1 MQVLFPCPSCHKM
14 LQPPLQASGS
24 AKLRCP
30 LCQHE
35 LVAYDLV
42 QGAHRAWMVIEDPGG
57 EDLFADFQARPTE
70 ETPPHYGHGLHGN
83 RHESHTRHPVSPYPV
98 SIKDSVTSHDGELKL
113 APEEAHSQ
121 EAAEEE
127 HGKPIQWEKF
137 KPITHEE
144 FQRRRRAAKSPI
156 ASVLQVVLGG
166 FAAIPV
172 SLLIL
177 WYGFG
182 KDVADAGPTVAEY
195 VPWIVPQ
202 KFHRNRPSKVERD
215 FSPWDQG
222 DFPNLSKFDVE
233 PTEPKQ
239 SEPSEAL
246 QPKGKNDS
254 VEPPAKTAPSIVTPP
269 KTPDDKSSALEKQGL
284 EKPMVGDKKASNAEV
299 SVLPPPEDAVGAPP
313 KLPIVSA
320 LDQWENAK
328 AAVADYQ
335 GDSSEI
341 KKSLNSAYVL
351 AAMEVARQ
359 RSTLRFPQDRVWI
372 EKCHQLLQEHA
383 RDAAAVKLISVG
395 GPIISE
401 GAEGSGVA
409 LVIEVQ
415 AVASEDGKLVIQ
427 TKDPLKI
434 RDRSWILERPL
445 GPGESESKIGSRY
458 DVGKVMVLGVLSVTD
473 TSSKI
478 VLLDEVPAI
487 GSKGSDTP

>member
-1 MQVLFPCPSCHKM
+1 M

-35 LVAYDLV
+35 IVAYDLV

-57 EDLFADFQARPTE
+57 EDLFADFQARPVE
-70 ETPPHYGHGLHGN
+70 ESPAHHGLGLHGD
-83 RHESHTRHPVSPYPV
+83 RHESHPRHHVSPYPV
-98 SIKDSVTSHDGELKL
+98 SIDDSVTSHDGELKL
-113 APEEAHSQ
+113 APEDAHAP

-202 KFHRNRPSKVERD
+202 KFHRNRPSKVDRD
-215 FSPWDQG
+215 FTTWDQG

-233 PTEPKQ
+233 PSEPKQ
-239 SEPSEAL
+239 NEPTESS
-246 QPKGKNDS
+246 QPKGKSES
-254 VEPPAKTAPSIVTPP
+254 VESPAKTAPSIVTPP
-269 KTPDDKSSALEKQGL
+269 KTPDDKTAVLEKQ
-284 EKPMVGDKKASNAEV
+284 ESDKPMVGDKKAANAEV

-313 KLPIVSA
+313 KLPFASA

-328 AAVADYQ
+328 AAVVDYQ

-359 RSTLRFPQDRVWI
+359 RSSLRFPQDRVWI

-383 RDAAAVKLISVG
+383 RDAAAVKLIGVG
-395 GPIISE
+395 GPIKSE
-401 GAEGSGVA
+401 GTDGSGIA
-409 LVIEVQ
+409 LVIDVQ
-415 AVASEDGKLVIQ
+415 SVSSEDGKLVIQ
-427 TKDPLKI
+427 AKDPLKI
-434 RDRSWILERPL
+434 RDRQWVLERSL
-445 GPGESESKIGSRY
+445 GLGESESKIGSRY

-473 TSSKI
+473 ADAKI
-478 VLLDEVPAI
+478 ILLDEVPSI
-487 GSKGSDTP
+487 GSSGSDRP